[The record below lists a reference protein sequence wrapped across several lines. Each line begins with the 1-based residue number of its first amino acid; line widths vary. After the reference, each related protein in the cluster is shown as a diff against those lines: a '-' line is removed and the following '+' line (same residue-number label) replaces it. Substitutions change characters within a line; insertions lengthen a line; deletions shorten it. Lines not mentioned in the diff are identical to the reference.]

1 MTVRGRIGGF
11 GVLIPESRSRP
22 SAVGFTTVTDS
33 TVGSGRHPVERG
45 VGRGTRREN
54 FPGTQKK
61 GMGHERVQMRPKE
74 MV

>member
-45 VGRGTRREN
+45 VEREGKT
-54 FPGTQKK
+54 FRAHK
-61 GMGHERVQMRPKE
+61 RKE
-74 MV
+74 WDTNEYR